1 MSEELSTPFLA
12 LGSVIR
18 LNEEI
23 HGAMLFFIVARAI
36 AKNNDG
42 KIISRYK
49 VAPHPFGD
57 VPTENVFS
65 IRHDEISEV
74 VFEGYTNEIDNKF
87 LESLITKMT
96 NAKDIPVAQPT
107 AQVVAPNES
116 EEIDDEKEKLKKDPF
131 YKFRK

>member
-18 LNEEI
+18 LNEGI

-116 EEIDDEKEKLKKDPF
+116 EEIVDEKEKLKKDPF